1 MPSWTNAVKNNL
13 KLLAAG
19 GVAVLVAGTG
29 AAATTVTLSGSESG
43 VPTDVVATASAS
55 PSPLGAVSD
64 TSTVGIAPDDSA
76 DDVAD
81 ASPSPSDTATVGIR
95 PTDTHGYCVSHAV
108 QSATATAGISLG
120 MAKSTAAH
128 SCPKPN
134 QKPKRAHAP
143 KPAKAHPAKTH
154 PAKPEQATQHGR
166 PAGAGQGNGHGNGRG
181 RSGHGG

>member
-1 MPSWTNAVKNNL
+1 MPSWTNVVKNNL
-13 KLLAAG
+13 KLVAVGA
-19 GVAVLVAGTG
+19 VAVLVAGTG
-29 AAATTVTLSGSESG
+29 AATTVTLSGSESDA
-43 VPTDVVATASAS
+43 PADVVVTASAS

-134 QKPKRAHAP
+134 QKPKRAHPA
-143 KPAKAHPAKTH
+143 KPAKAHPAKTR
-154 PAKPEQATQHGR
+154 PAKPEHSSHGR
-166 PAGAGQGNGHGNGRG
+166 PAGSKPHG
-181 RSGHGG
+181 RSGR